1 MSEEAKSNS
10 CQEASNDAK
19 ECKKSQ
25 EGNAQSSA
33 PVLPTSNSTSN
44 QNSESRQLE
53 LYSPNAAGLWSLAL
67 SVVFGSW
74 CIWQNYK
81 TIGDEKAEKRSKIWM
96 LSLAGILVVTLFLPD
111 GASRYT
117 TVPLLL
123 IWYFAEQRPQV
134 KYLKDK
140 NIEYRKKPWK
150 KPVCTAIVI
159 LLLFFGFA
167 AILSSCSGN
176 AHEDEVIHV
185 TTKILRENSYRTP
198 KLSGWYCIKITKVKS
213 LGDKKYSAKAVLRRK
228 SGEKAIMDIEYEIV
242 DDTVVV
248 STDLNIAD

>member
-1 MSEEAKSNS
+1 MSEEVKSNS

-25 EGNAQSSA
+25 EANAQSSA
-33 PVLPTSNSTSN
+33 PVLPTSNCASN

-81 TIGDEKAEKRSKIWM
+81 TIGDEKAEKRSRIWM
-96 LSLAGILVVTLFLPD
+96 YSLVGIIVITLFLPD
-111 GASRYT
+111 GVARYI

-140 NIEYRKKPWK
+140 NIEFNKKPWK
-150 KPVCTAIVI
+150 KPVCTAVAI
-159 LLLFFGFA
+159 LLLFFGFSVV
-167 AILSSCSGN
+167 ISSCSGN
-176 AHEDEVIHV
+176 SYEDAVIQ
-185 TTKILRENSYRTP
+185 TTTNI
-198 KLSGWYCIKITKVKS
+198 LSGRGFSMRCVKITNVKS
-213 LGDKKYSAKAVLRRK
+213 LGNNQYRAKAVLR
-228 SGEKAIMDIEYEIV
+228 SEAGVTGFMDITYEVV
-242 DDTVVV
+242 DDSVVV
-248 STDLNIAD
+248 KADVQNIVYNYRR